1 MSATYAVAGMP
12 TRDHTALAVHL
23 STEGANRGEDGTP
36 AVAVFGPDPL
46 LSVTIEVRGERDDVH
61 VHAAGQGVWLARMA
75 GELGAWPILCCLAGG
90 ETGLVLTRLLERLPG
105 ERRMVGTGGASGS
118 YIVDRRSGERRL
130 IASTLR
136 PPPQRHELDDLV
148 SATYAAA
155 IRSAALVICNPF
167 PPEGLPREV
176 YETIAA
182 DVRAAGVPI
191 LVDLSSPRLDWTLAS
206 RPDLVKF
213 NDWELAQYV
222 QGPVDGPRLQRAA
235 RRVCDAGA
243 RAVAVTRAGAPVAV
257 VPCDA
262 EPFEIV
268 PPSLPH
274 GHGEG
279 CGDSM
284 MGAIAAA
291 WARGLPLRESL
302 VLGVAAG
309 AANYLR
315 HGLGTGR
322 REVVE
327 ELARGITTRP
337 LDGG

>member
-1 MSATYAVAGMP
+1 M
-12 TRDHTALAVHL
+12 
-23 STEGANRGEDGTP
+23 
-36 AVAVFGPDPL
+36 
-46 LSVTIEVRGERDDVH
+46 
-61 VHAAGQGVWLARMA
+61 
-75 GELGAWPILCCLAGG
+75 
-90 ETGLVLTRLLERLPG
+90 
-105 ERRMVGTGGASGS
+105 
-118 YIVDRRSGERRL
+118 
-130 IASTLR
+130 
-136 PPPQRHELDDLV
+136 
-148 SATYAAA
+148 
-155 IRSAALVICNPF
+155 
-167 PPEGLPREV
+167 
-176 YETIAA
+176 
-182 DVRAAGVPI
+182 
-191 LVDLSSPRLDWTLAS
+191 
-206 RPDLVKF
+206 
-213 NDWELAQYV
+213 
-222 QGPVDGPRLQRAA
+222 
-235 RRVCDAGA
+235 CDAGA